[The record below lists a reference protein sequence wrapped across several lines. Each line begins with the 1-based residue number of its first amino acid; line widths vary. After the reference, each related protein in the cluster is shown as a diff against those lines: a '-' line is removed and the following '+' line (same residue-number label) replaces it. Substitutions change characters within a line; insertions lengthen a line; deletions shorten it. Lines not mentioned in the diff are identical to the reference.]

1 MIYFPATNPEVTTS
15 SVISHVVDQATLS
28 TMQAEMIAVQV
39 LSQSA
44 SGDIQYLQQ
53 QAPQQFIPIVSG
65 ADASTLSTLQ
75 ATLGQVQL
83 GAVQVRTIAVSQ
95 TKICLYSLHTLLYYF
110 PVNGV
115 R

>member
-1 MIYFPATNPEVTTS
+1 MIS
-15 SVISHVVDQATLS
+15 QVVDQAALS

-53 QAPQQFIPIVSG
+53 QTPQQFIPIVSG

-75 ATLGQVQL
+75 ATLGQVPL
-83 GAVQVRTIAVSQ
+83 AALQVRLTV
-95 TKICLYSLHTLLYYF
+95 
-110 PVNGV
+110 GV
-115 R
+115 GEVKAFYILFIISELIE